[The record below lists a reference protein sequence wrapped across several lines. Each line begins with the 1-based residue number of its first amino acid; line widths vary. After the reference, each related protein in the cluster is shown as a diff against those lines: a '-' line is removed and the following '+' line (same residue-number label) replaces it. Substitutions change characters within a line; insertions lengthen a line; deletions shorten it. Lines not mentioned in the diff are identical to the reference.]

1 MAEHPTSK
9 STGGFN
15 QPDVSP
21 YNFDVCTEKTW
32 RSKCAGKGAAL
43 EARCPQLRMV
53 WITCEGATPHDTEYM
68 GPLSYTPTTGV
79 RGFYFPYLNQQLYLK

>member
-1 MAEHPTSK
+1 M
-9 STGGFN
+9 
-15 QPDVSP
+15 
-21 YNFDVCTEKTW
+21 CTEKTW